1 MAIMIYLRAN
11 LSEEICKLF
20 IIGCF
25 TDSFSTSTFGGFDHH
40 RVTNFP
46 GHLKRKFVGWRSIL
60 KHVTKSDN
68 VKNQDKLDQKS
79 KEEWL

>member
-25 TDSFSTSTFGGFDHH
+25 TDSFSTSTFRSFDHN
-40 RVTNFP
+40 RVTNFS
-46 GHLKRKFVGWRSIL
+46 GHLKGKFVGWLSIL
-60 KHVTKSDN
+60 KKKHVPKSYN
-68 VKNQDKLDQKS
+68 VMNEDKLDQHS
-79 KEEWL
+79 K